1 MPHFGVKPFPV
12 LQQLVMAAV
21 LGDTAVFKH
30 GDRIAETAG
39 GQSVR
44 DIYGGFASHK
54 IVEVFVDLIFRYR
67 VQRRG
72 GFVEDDKRR
81 VFIYRSGNGHSAGLT
96 AGKLY
101 PFFVKYP
108 KKLRFAFFLAFEAM
122 WRFESIQTEI
132 ASFLDSP
139 CFRQAE

>member
-67 VQRRG
+67 ENVAS
-72 GFVEDDKRR
+72 
-81 VFIYRSGNGHSAGLT
+81 RSA
-96 AGKLY
+96 KLY
-101 PFFVKYP
+101 YAVDEAVFSA
-108 KKLRFAFFLAFEAM
+108 KK
-122 WRFESIQTEI
+122 SIM
-132 ASFLDSP
+132 S
-139 CFRQAE
+139 